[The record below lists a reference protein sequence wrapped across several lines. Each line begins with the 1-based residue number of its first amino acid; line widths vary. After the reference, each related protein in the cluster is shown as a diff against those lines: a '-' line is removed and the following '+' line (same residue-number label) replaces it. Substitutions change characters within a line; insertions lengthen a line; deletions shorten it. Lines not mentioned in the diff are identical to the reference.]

1 MRPPLSRRSLLR
13 LLLSTVLAFPA
24 LRRAPGQPSDRGIGG
39 TGFAPGDDRGI
50 GGTGVIGTIRKFGS
64 IVVNDLRIAYAPDA
78 DVRIDGRPATP
89 ADLRIG
95 QVVRVA
101 ALGGDGTYS
110 TRTIDVT
117 SEVVGPVERISSRQL
132 VVLGQTVSTA
142 ATKALKIKVGDVLA
156 VSGLRR
162 NDGVI
167 VASLVER
174 RPGWA
179 SRVAGPVDIAADGA
193 PSIGRLA
200 LSGVSPELIGR
211 RAVLEGQMEGGRFVV
226 DRGIAEPSL
235 FGGVR
240 KLSLESYVERRG
252 DAVSL
257 GSGYAVSGAE
267 ALAFPADRSV
277 RAVMTATVDGD
288 GRLVVDS
295 VQTGGRIYG
304 TPSLGGKAPGGRG
317 GGSGPGGS
325 GGHGGGGD
333 AGRAPMDFGHDNRGP
348 GGIGS
353 PGGTEG
359 PGAGASGGIGSPSGG
374 FGGARPGGFGGRH

>member
-1 MRPPLSRRSLLR
+1 M
-13 LLLSTVLAFPA
+13 LAFPA

-174 RPGWA
+174 RPGSA

-304 TPSLGGKAPGGRG
+304 TPSLGGKAGGGAPGGRG

-359 PGAGASGGIGSPSGG
+359 PGAGAPGGIGSQPGG